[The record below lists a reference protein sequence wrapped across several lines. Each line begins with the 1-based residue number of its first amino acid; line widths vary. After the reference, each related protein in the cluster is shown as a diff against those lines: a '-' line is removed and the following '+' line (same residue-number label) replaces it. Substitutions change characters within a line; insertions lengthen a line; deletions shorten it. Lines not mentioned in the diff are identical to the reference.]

1 MAKPAAKAIS
11 AIKTTPVIPILA
23 AENVRNDCLLRHTR
37 TLVAMRQRIAREE
50 RHRNGQHFAGGVCGS
65 GRFRSPPRATGVEEK
80 CRMWVL
86 RTLYTVPAILVVA
99 GLVYH
104 VGLRR

>member
-80 CRMWVL
+80 CRIRSDSRM
-86 RTLYTVPAILVVA
+86 LVA
-99 GLVYH
+99 KSPFPLSAQIDRGF
-104 VGLRR
+104 